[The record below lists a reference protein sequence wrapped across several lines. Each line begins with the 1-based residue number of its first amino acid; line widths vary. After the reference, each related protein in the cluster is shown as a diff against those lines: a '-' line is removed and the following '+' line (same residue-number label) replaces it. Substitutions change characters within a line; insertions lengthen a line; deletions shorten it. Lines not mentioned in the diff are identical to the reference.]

1 MKTNF
6 FKQSL
11 QYFSYINAYGDQKT
25 QVKTVYLAFF
35 QILHLHEMQ
44 FHAFIIRFQAKRVS
58 TFLMEVV
65 RLFQILVPNTL
76 KLLLPNSTW
85 YKTLLIV
92 IGSL

>member
-1 MKTNF
+1 
-6 FKQSL
+6 
-11 QYFSYINAYGDQKT
+11 
-25 QVKTVYLAFF
+25 
-35 QILHLHEMQ
+35 MQ